1 MGEETYERAF
11 GQIRQAVESYGFT
24 FSNNV
29 QCMMDFE
36 CAERNAWKTVI
47 GNDFGHQI
55 CQVHHCQLQCWRKTF
70 HIKSEEDN

>member
-55 CQVHHCQLQCWRKTF
+55 C
-70 HIKSEEDN
+70 